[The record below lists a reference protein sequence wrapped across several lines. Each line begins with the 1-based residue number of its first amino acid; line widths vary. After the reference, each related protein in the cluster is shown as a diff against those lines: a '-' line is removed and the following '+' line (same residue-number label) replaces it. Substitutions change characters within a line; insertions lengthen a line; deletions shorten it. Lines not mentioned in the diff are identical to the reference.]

1 MFAPLIPMDL
11 FKKWSRFRNFHDVV
25 GGGGL
30 SLVLLKFLG
39 INLVVSL
46 EKDISWA

>member
-25 GGGGL
+25 GGGG
-30 SLVLLKFLG
+30 VEFG
-39 INLVVSL
+39 AFEVSWYQF
-46 EKDISWA
+46 SG